1 MIHLILASSS
11 EKLNGFWSPWG
22 PWSSCSG
29 TETGQELR
37 QRICIEPQN
46 GGEPCIGTKN
56 TETRHCGPESGMYFL
71 FKITI
76 FLNVFLRII
85 LLEFQ
90 IWHHLLNYFTSSDF
104 NIFLKT
110 QLFSNKYWC
119 TRKRLYYSKNQK
131 MKHKKSDCKN

>member
-1 MIHLILASSS
+1 MDFGHLGVPGQVVVELKLDKNFANEYVLSHKMEENLAL
-11 EKLNGFWSPWG
+11 EQKTLK
-22 PWSSCSG
+22 
-29 TETGQELR
+29 QDIVDLKVV
-37 QRICIEPQN
+37 CIFF
-46 GGEPCIGTKN
+46 
-56 TETRHCGPESGMYFL
+56 S
-71 FKITI
+71 KITI
-76 FLNVFLRII
+76 FLDVFLRII